1 MSDYNETEFR
11 NSEFDYSNN
20 IDISNSEQMTNT
32 VKIQFTGNTYL
43 SSSPKETFTST
54 FKTASEII
62 KEERL
67 RLSTLDKDRKA
78 QSLELSANNNA
89 QRSTSK
95 NDKLQMSGFVCA
107 RKIHEGDMINS
118 NTSSSKSKVHRNKTD
133 KTAKRA
139 AKTVYEQILAQSSS
153 KKTVEERK
161 DVPFKAELKVDN
173 VNSIK
178 TKNEVKSESKNK
190 RGYEYVECHE
200 NDIKFA
206 KKKRIVH
213 DDYVDKTS
221 DNISDKNNDKKILN
235 DKIMKMIRKSTDTV
249 INTIN
254 DNLSRTTQDNTEK
267 HFEIKTN
274 AELKRKE
281 ETTHLSRSKS
291 HKNSSSNRPKVP
303 ADKATQFK
311 TAEILKSYLMKY
323 YPSERLPD
331 RATFTKT
338 CREMHY
344 NMLHKKIFG
353 TISLKVYNII
363 L

>member
-1 MSDYNETEFR
+1 MTDSV
-11 NSEFDYSNN
+11 N
-20 IDISNSEQMTNT
+20 IE
-32 VKIQFTGNTYL
+32 FTGNTYL
-43 SSSPKETFTST
+43 LSSQKETFPST

-67 RLSTLDKDRKA
+67 RLSILDKDKKA
-78 QSLELSANNNA
+78 HSLELSAHNNA
-89 QRSTSK
+89 QRSTPK
-95 NDKLQMSGFVCA
+95 NDKLQMQMSGFVCA
-107 RKIHEGDMINS
+107 RKIHEGNMINS
-118 NTSSSKSKVHRNKTD
+118 STSSSKSKIRRSKTV
-133 KTAKRA
+133 KRV
-139 AKTVYEQILAQSSS
+139 AKTVYEQILAQSS
-153 KKTVEERK
+153 KKTMEERK
-161 DVPFKAELKVDN
+161 DVSHKTELKIDN

-178 TKNEVKSESKNK
+178 TKNEIKSESKNK

-200 NDIKFA
+200 NDIKSA

-221 DNISDKNNDKKILN
+221 NNISDKNNDKKILN
-235 DKIMKMIRKSTDTV
+235 DKIMKMIRRSTDTV
-249 INTIN
+249 INTTN
-254 DNLSRTTQDNTEK
+254 DNLSRTQEK

-274 AELKRKE
+274 VELKRKE
-281 ETTHLSRSKS
+281 ETTHLSHSKS
-291 HKNSSSNRPKVP
+291 HKNSSNRPKVP

-363 L
+363 LLNVSNFRTFAIYK